1 MSVFNKIFG
10 NSDGKDTSKSGLN
23 WTDLTDLQQLDT
35 IVEESAETPV
45 IIFKHSTRCPVS
57 RMALKGFENEYSIE
71 EGSAKPYFLDLI
83 AHRDVSNE
91 IASRFKVTHQSPQVI
106 VIKNGQDVYNTSH
119 DDISAGV
126 VKGKI

>member
-1 MSVFNKIFG
+1 MSVFDKLFG
-10 NSDGKDTSKSGLN
+10 NSDSKGSTKSGISWN
-23 WTDLTDLQQLDT
+23 DLTQVQQLDT
-35 IVEESAETPV
+35 IIDESSTTPV
-45 IIFKHSTRCPVS
+45 ILFKHSTRCSVS

-91 IASRFKVTHQSPQVI
+91 IASRFGVTHQSPQVI
-106 VIKNGQDVYNTSH
+106 VVKNGQAVYNASH
-119 DDISAGV
+119 DSIDAGV